1 MNQEFY
7 VSVTP
12 VRGDEFLIRTE
23 RVSPGVPLAEE
34 LVTWQVDEW
43 LEQARQLMHDPLLGI
58 LRGRMRSLNQAA
70 SNGDALSPNLVELG
84 QKLYNALFQGTIR
97 DSWMTAQG
105 IAQNRRESLRL
116 RLGLKGDRLP
126 RLPWEVLHAGAR
138 PLATGTDV
146 VFSRYQASFA
156 PMATIL
162 QPHARSLA
170 LDPNQPLR
178 ILMVLAAPTDQEVL
192 ELQREANHLREE
204 LLQEQGQSGGE
215 IELTIL
221 NQPGREQLTQAL
233 EQGQYQVLHYAG
245 HSNLGMSGGD
255 LYLVS
260 DRTGLTEVLSGDDLA
275 GLLVNNGI
283 RMVVFNSCRGVY
295 TATAD
300 PADETESSNL
310 TEALLKRGIPAVLAM
325 AERIPDDV
333 ALTLSRLFYRNL
345 KQRYPID
352 LNLSRARQGLL
363 SAYGSNQLYWALP
376 ILYLHPDFDGYL
388 QPGLPAVATRSQAPS
403 SVLSSAQSEG
413 MPAFPSTFETEP
425 TVQTNH
431 PADLAE
437 AETLFDDLEF
447 DDPEDSDRQAV
458 LDLLQELSGTPQH
471 PAQENPFS
479 TSDRVNE
486 EFFEHQTA
494 GYPHPRMAEI
504 DEEQLTTA
512 ADCLT
517 LGQIRYEQG
526 DLAGAISA
534 YGRALQL
541 DPNSA
546 EAYSQMGLA
555 LEEFDSPAEAIIAY
569 KMALQLNPNLHQPQ
583 ERLQRLEVAHNLRR
597 PPVAEE
603 SAAPVAVETPAST
616 IIKVQT
622 PPASRIFAPPK
633 APTPNRRPWLAAGI
647 LSTAVAA
654 VVAVWGISNWK
665 PTPSPNDVLPTLDQ
679 VNPNAGTAVPSSKV
693 ESLAATATTSF
704 AQGNLRSGQEAVE
717 ALLENNVVWAAEQA
731 FQNVP
736 VDKRSTP
743 AMSFLLGRIAWQ
755 SIQNGNR
762 NYSVEDVE
770 RYWQTAEQGGKKD
783 AQIYNALGFV
793 YYAQGD
799 LPRASK
805 AWQRASTLAI
815 AQQKNSPNAAVGKG
829 NPAKQDELTAYAGL
843 ALVSN
848 KPMKNQSDAERNRL
862 RQKAVELRD
871 AVLRQGANDFQINSL
886 AQNWLWNETAI
897 ADWKA
902 LLAVK

>member
-1 MNQEFY
+1 MRETKSSGRVFVNQEFY

-12 VRGDEFLIRTE
+12 VREDEFLVRTE

-70 SNGDALSPNLVELG
+70 SNGEAMSPNLVELG
-84 QKLYNALFQGTIR
+84 QTLYNALFQGTIR

-162 QPHARSLA
+162 QPHARSLP

-192 ELQREANHLREE
+192 ELQREATHLREE

-233 EQGQYQVLHYAG
+233 EQGHYQVLHYAG

-300 PADETESSNL
+300 PTDESESSNL
-310 TEALLKRGIPAVLAM
+310 TDALLKRGIPAVLAM

-388 QPGLPAVATRSQAPS
+388 QPSLPQVAMRSPS
-403 SVLSSAQSEG
+403 EVSSNFTTAFDSE
-413 MPAFPSTFETEP
+413 AAT
-425 TVQTNH
+425 TNH
-431 PADLAE
+431 PSDLAE

-447 DDPEDSDRQAV
+447 DDPDDSDRQAV
-458 LDLLQELSGTPQH
+458 LDLLQELSGTPQQS
-471 PAQENPFS
+471 PPENPFS
-479 TSDRVNE
+479 ANDRSNE
-486 EFFEHQTA
+486 EFFEHQSN
-494 GYPHPRMAEI
+494 GYAFPSLSEI
-504 DEEQLTTA
+504 DEAQLTTV
-512 ADCLT
+512 ADCLI
-517 LGQIRYEQG
+517 LGQARYEQG

-546 EAYSQMGLA
+546 DAYHQMGVV

-569 KMALQLNPNLHQPQ
+569 KMAVQLNPDLQQ
-583 ERLQRLEVAHNLRR
+583 TQARLQRMELAHNLNRSTT
-597 PPVAEE
+597 AGE
-603 SAAPVAVETPAST
+603 APTGVAVETPAAIATAPSS
-616 IIKVQT
+616 
-622 PPASRIFAPPK
+622 PSSRIFAPSKP
-633 APTPNRRPWLAAGI
+633 ATPNRRPWLAAGI
-647 LSTAVAA
+647 FSTAIAA
-654 VVAVWGISNWK
+654 VVAIWGISSGKFNRE
-665 PTPSPNDVLPTLDQ
+665 PSPSDVLPTVEQ
-679 VNPNAGTAVPSSKV
+679 VNPNPSNVPTSRV
-693 ESLAATATTSF
+693 AALTATATTSF
-704 AQGNLRSGQEAVE
+704 IQGNLRAGQEAVE
-717 ALLENNVVWAAEQA
+717 TLLDNNAVWEAQQA

-736 VDKRSTP
+736 ADKRSTP
-743 AMSFLLGRIAWQ
+743 AMSFLQGRLAWQ

-762 NYSVEDVE
+762 NFSLDDVA
-770 RYWQTAEQGGKKD
+770 RYWQTAQRSGKQD
-783 AQIYNALGFV
+783 AQVYNALGFV

-805 AWQRASTLAI
+805 AWQRASELAI
-815 AQQKNSPNAAVGKG
+815 AQQKNSPNTATGKA

-843 ALVSN
+843 ALASQKSV
-848 KPMKNQSDAERNRL
+848 KNQPAGQRTRL
-862 RQKAVELRD
+862 QQKAVELRD
-871 AVLRQGANDFQINSL
+871 AVLRQSPNEFQVNSL
-886 AQNWLWNETAI
+886 AQNWLWNQTAI
-897 ADWKA
+897 ADWRA